1 MEKDN
6 FGITDKISLET
17 NKGIKS
23 GFGFDVN
30 VKAELFDQFGNLK
43 EKREVHNTGTDAGRY
58 GIIDQILDS
67 PTLPKV
73 GYMELGTGTPAATL
87 LGAYISGSRIAFTT
101 KTRTNNVVTMVCTW
115 GAGVGT
121 GAITEAGLFDN
132 ATANTV
138 NMWCSSSWAVVN
150 KGSNDIFKLT
160 WTITQN

>member
-73 GYMELGTGTPAATL
+73 GYMELGTGTPEIGRAH
-87 LGAYISGSRIAFTT
+87 
-101 KTRTNNVVTMVCTW
+101 V
-115 GAGVGT
+115 
-121 GAITEAGLFDN
+121 
-132 ATANTV
+132 
-138 NMWCSSSWAVVN
+138 
-150 KGSNDIFKLT
+150 
-160 WTITQN
+160 